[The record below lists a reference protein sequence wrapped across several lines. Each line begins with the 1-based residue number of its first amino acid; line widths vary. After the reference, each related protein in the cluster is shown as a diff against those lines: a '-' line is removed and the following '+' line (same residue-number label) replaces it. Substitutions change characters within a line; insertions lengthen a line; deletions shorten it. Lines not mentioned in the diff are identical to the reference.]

1 MKKYLPFIIL
11 GLGLIILIGAFF
23 LIRNSRK
30 DETVEEEEVAIKLS
44 QEQLPFVSI
53 IPSADGHY
61 LTLRIESIKIEAESV
76 DYEILYDLADGRTQG
91 VPGSVKI
98 DSDDPIEREIL
109 LGSESSGNFRYDE
122 GVEEGVLTI
131 KFRDENGKLLGKATT
146 EFVLLSNTD
155 KLESLDQQFVYQLTK
170 VTPNY
175 FVVMNSLG
183 YPLKP
188 EFSVNS
194 GPYGVHSSSEIAY
207 PGEVKLEGEKIYQFD
222 SDEWIEIEDG
232 SSGDIGVFISS

>member
-11 GLGLIILIGAFF
+11 GLGLAILVGAFF
-23 LIRNSRK
+23 FIRNSK
-30 DETVEEEEVAIKLS
+30 KEETVEEEEVTIKLS

-53 IPSADGHY
+53 IPSKDGHY

-146 EFVLLSNTD
+146 EFVLLSDTA
-155 KLESLDQQFVYQLTK
+155 KLESLDQQFTYQLSK
-170 VTPNY
+170 PSSNY

-183 YPLKP
+183 YPIKP
-188 EFSVNS
+188 EFPVNS
-194 GPYGVHSSSEIAY
+194 GPWGVYSSSEIAY

-222 SDEWIEIEDG
+222 NDEWIEIEDG
-232 SSGDIGVFISS
+232 SSKDIGVFVSS